1 MRLRFSAPFSVR
13 SWQLLFLL
21 GLSFAIASGSL
32 QSDRATAATPDTAP
46 AELKQAISQL
56 DAAANRRNAQEVL
69 QFYSPNFTHSDGLN
83 RQGLEQSLTQLW
95 KQYPT
100 LTYKTELQ
108 SWQPSS
114 NGFQAETV
122 TRITGTQTQNGQQ
135 VKLDATLRSRQQFQ
149 NQKIVRQDILSEKNL
164 ITTGDKPP
172 SVNVSLP
179 DQVRTGQEFSFD
191 AIVQEP
197 LENDL
202 LLGAV
207 VQEPVNSNGYL
218 KPATADLDL
227 LTSGGLFKVGKAPS
241 TAGSQWV
248 SAVLVRHGGMTMVTQ
263 RMNVVAAGSTRPVR

>member
-1 MRLRFSAPFSVR
+1 MRFSGVR
-13 SWQLLFLL
+13 YWKILCLL
-21 GLSFAIASGSL
+21 GLSVAIATGSI
-32 QSDRATAATPDTAP
+32 QHDRATAATPDTAP
-46 AELKQAISQL
+46 AELKQALTQI
-56 DAAANRRNAQEVL
+56 DAAANRKNIQGVL

-83 RQGLEQSLTQLW
+83 RQGLEQSLAQLW

-114 NGFQAETV
+114 NGLQADTV

-149 NQKIVRQDILSEKNL
+149 NQKIVRQEILSEKNL
-164 ITTGDKPP
+164 ITAGEKPP
-172 SVNVSLP
+172 SVNISLP
-179 DQVRTGQEFSFD
+179 DQVKTGQEFSFD

-207 VQEPVNSNGYL
+207 VQEPVNSGGYL

-227 LTSGGLFKVGKAPS
+227 LSSGGLFKIGKAPS

-263 RMNVVAAGSTRPVR
+263 RLNVVGASTRPTR